1 MLAIKGLFTSVIT
14 GGGCARRA
22 IAGRSPMLGG
32 SRNTTPLVG
41 NTGGAWPSVRVINH
55 PAPGLGSTY
64 WENDVAQDDYFEE
77 KEIVSFTFSNRY
89 YLTGPFRFVAGVF
102 MRWFPNNRQYTLTN
116 QRLKIR
122 IGVLSRRVDE
132 IELYRIKDVEYFA
145 SYFERMWSI
154 GNIRIISTQ
163 RTDRC
168 PVIKGIR
175 NAEEIR
181 ELLRKHVQM
190 SRRQTRAQE
199 IDFARDPNLI
209 GSPDLI

>member
-1 MLAIKGLFTSVIT
+1 MASVIT
-14 GGGCARRA
+14 GHGCALLRHRWET
-22 IAGRSPMLGG
+22 PLLGG

-55 PAPGLGSTY
+55 PAPGLGLTC
-64 WENDVAQDDYFEE
+64 WENNVAQDDYFEE
-77 KEIVSFTFSNRY
+77 KEIVNFTFSNRY
-89 YLTGPFRFVAGVF
+89 YLTGPFRFIAGVF
-102 MRWFPNNRQYTLTN
+102 MRWFPNNRHYTLTN
-116 QRLKIR
+116 QRLKIQ

-145 SYFERMWSI
+145 SYFERMWSV

-163 RTDRC
+163 RTDRY

-181 ELLRKHVQM
+181 ELLRKYVQM
-190 SRRQTRAQE
+190 SRRQTRVQE
-199 IDFARDPNLI
+199 IDFARDPNLM